1 MLYLMI
7 EFDSWIKNT
16 YIKGDTMGVRNKKVM
31 LLGGN
36 YFQMTATKAAK
47 RLGYYVV
54 SVDYLPDNPAHKYA
68 DEYYNVSTLDKD
80 AVFTLAKKLGI
91 DGIVSYAS
99 DVSAPTAAY
108 VAEKMGLPTNPL
120 ETVEI
125 MTDKERFHPYLR
137 EKGFFVPKVATIRE
151 KQELEDFF
159 IEVGGKIIIKPP
171 HSSGS
176 KGISVISNESELQSA
191 YTEAVAYANGE
202 NLVAEQFIQ
211 RQNYQIAGDAFVVDG
226 RIVYFGLANE
236 HFDRRCNPLV
246 PIGESF
252 PANISLEQREKAR
265 KEIQNALAD
274 LGFKNGAVNLDF
286 MFKEDGEIFIIELG
300 PRNGGNLITDAI
312 SVAGNVDLAEYT
324 IKLAVGDDVSDLVE
338 ENMDKFVSSYIW
350 HAQKD
355 GIFNDISISNELRE
369 KIILSDIL
377 VDKGTKIKRFDNGG
391 FGLGAALLKFD
402 SMEQMLYMMDHMEEF
417 YEVQYK

>member
-1 MLYLMI
+1 M
-7 EFDSWIKNT
+7 SA
-16 YIKGDTMGVRNKKVM
+16 RNKKVM

-47 RLGYYVV
+47 SLGYHVI

-68 DEYYNVSTLDKD
+68 DEYHNVSTTDRD
-80 AVFTLAKKLGI
+80 AVLALAQKLGI

-125 MTDKERFHPYLR
+125 MTDKERFHPFLR
-137 EKGFFVPKVATIRE
+137 EKGFFVPRVTAIRSLP
-151 KQELEDFF
+151 ELEAFF
-159 IEVGGKIIIKPP
+159 AEVGGKIIIKPP

-176 KGISVISNESELQSA
+176 KGVSVISSENEIQSA
-191 YTEAVAYANGE
+191 YEEAVTYANGKD
-202 NLVAEQFIQ
+202 LVAEEFVQ
-211 RQNYQIAGDAFVVDG
+211 RQNYQIAGDAFVIDG
-226 RIVYFGLANE
+226 KIAYFGLANE
-236 HFDRRCNPLV
+236 HFDRLCNPLV

-252 PANISLEQREKAR
+252 PANITSDQKEKAR
-265 KEIQNALAD
+265 KEIQSALSA
-274 LGFKNGAVNLDF
+274 LGYRNGAVNLDF

-312 SVAGNVDLAEYT
+312 CAAGDVNLAEYT
-324 IKLAVGDDVSDLVE
+324 VKSALGEDVSDLTE
-338 ENMDKFVSSYIW
+338 KKLDRFVSSYIW
-350 HAQKD
+350 HAGRD
-355 GIFNDISISNELRE
+355 GIFDCISISDELKK
-369 KIILSDIL
+369 KIIRSDIWTE
-377 VDKGTKIKRFDNGG
+377 KGCEIKRFDNGG
-391 FGLGAALLKFD
+391 FGLGAALLEFD

-417 YEVQYK
+417 YEIEYFNAL

>member
-1 MLYLMI
+1 M
-7 EFDSWIKNT
+7 
-16 YIKGDTMGVRNKKVM
+16 
-31 LLGGN
+31 
-36 YFQMTATKAAK
+36 
-47 RLGYYVV
+47 
-54 SVDYLPDNPAHKYA
+54 
-68 DEYYNVSTLDKD
+68 
-80 AVFTLAKKLGI
+80 
-91 DGIVSYAS
+91 
-99 DVSAPTAAY
+99 
-108 VAEKMGLPTNPL
+108 
-120 ETVEI
+120 
-125 MTDKERFHPYLR
+125 
-137 EKGFFVPKVATIRE
+137 
-151 KQELEDFF
+151 
-159 IEVGGKIIIKPP
+159 
-171 HSSGS
+171 
-176 KGISVISNESELQSA
+176 
-191 YTEAVAYANGE
+191 
-202 NLVAEQFIQ
+202 
-211 RQNYQIAGDAFVVDG
+211 
-226 RIVYFGLANE
+226 
-236 HFDRRCNPLV
+236 
-246 PIGESF
+246 
-252 PANISLEQREKAR
+252 
-265 KEIQNALAD
+265 AD

>member
-1 MLYLMI
+1 M
-7 EFDSWIKNT
+7 S
-16 YIKGDTMGVRNKKVM
+16 VRNKKVM

-47 RLGYYVV
+47 ALGCHVI

-68 DEYYNVSTLDKD
+68 DEYHNVSTTDRNAVLELAQKLD
-80 AVFTLAKKLGI
+80 I

-125 MTDKERFHPYLR
+125 MTDKERFHPFLR
-137 EKGFFVPKVATIRE
+137 EKGFFVPKVTAIKSR
-151 KQELEDFF
+151 QELRDFF
-159 IEVGGKIIIKPP
+159 GEVGGKIIIKPP

-176 KGISVISNESELQSA
+176 KGVSVISNENEIQSA
-191 YTEAVAYANGE
+191 YEEAVAYANGKD
-202 NLVAEQFIQ
+202 LVAEEFVQ

-226 RIVYFGLANE
+226 KIAYFGLANE
-236 HFDRRCNPLV
+236 HFDRLCNPLV

-252 PANISLEQREKAR
+252 PANISAEQKEKAR
-265 KEIQNALAD
+265 NEIQNALAA
-274 LGFKNGAVNLDF
+274 LGYRNGAVNLDF

-312 SVAGNVDLAEYT
+312 EAAGNVNLAEYT
-324 IKLAVGDDVSDLVE
+324 VKAALGEDVSDLTE
-338 ENMDKFVSSYIW
+338 RKLEKFVSSYIW
-350 HAQKD
+350 HSGRD
-355 GIFNDISISNELRE
+355 GIFDGISMSDELRR
-369 KIILSDIL
+369 KIIRSDIWT
-377 VDKGTKIKRFDNGG
+377 DKGSEIKRFDNGG
-391 FGLGAALLKFD
+391 FGLGAALLEFD

-417 YEVQYK
+417 YEVRIE

>member
-1 MLYLMI
+1 MS
-7 EFDSWIKNT
+7 EH
-16 YIKGDTMGVRNKKVM
+16 NKKIM

-47 RLGYYVV
+47 ELGYHVI

-68 DEYYNVSTLDKD
+68 DEYHNVSTTDKD
-80 AVFTLAKKLGI
+80 AVLELARRLNI

-125 MTDKERFHPYLR
+125 MTDKERFHPFLR
-137 EKGFFVPKVATIRE
+137 EKGFFVPKVTAIRSLP
-151 KQELEDFF
+151 ELEAFF
-159 IEVGGKIIIKPP
+159 AEVGGKIIIKPP

-176 KGISVISNESELQSA
+176 KGVSVISSGNEIKDA
-191 YTEAVAYANGE
+191 YNEAVSYANGKD
-202 NLVAEQFIQ
+202 LVAEEFVQ
-211 RQNYQIAGDAFVVDG
+211 RKNYQIAGDAFVVDG
-226 RIVYFGLANE
+226 RIAYFGLANE
-236 HFDRRCNPLV
+236 HFDRLCNPLV

-252 PANISLEQREKAR
+252 PANISDEQKEKAR
-265 KEIQNALAD
+265 NEIQNALSV
-274 LGFKNGAVNLDF
+274 LGYRNGAVNLDF

-312 SVAGNVDLAEYT
+312 YAAGNVNLAEYT
-324 IKLAVGDDVSDLVE
+324 VKAALGEDVSDLTE
-338 ENMDKFVSSYIW
+338 KKLEKFVSSYIW
-350 HAQKD
+350 HSGKD
-355 GIFNDISISNELRE
+355 GIFDGISMSDELKQ
-369 KIILSDIL
+369 KIIRSDIWT
-377 VDKGTKIKRFDNGG
+377 DKGSKIRKFDNGG
-391 FGLGAALLKFD
+391 FGLGAALLEFD

-417 YEVQYK
+417 YEVKTGI